1 MGKHV
6 LTDRPS
12 SGVASL
18 WPSFRPRSDLVWV
31 QCSCCPVAPYSY
43 CCLHRFLSGCSSC
56 KFGRRIAQ
64 FAWSASP
71 TSLSDVW
78 LAARCFHS
86 AWHLDCYRLSC
97 CEWLWPT
104 LKLWS
109 LKDKRPSPQI
119 FDESRCANS
128 GIRLVMSSMNTS
140 FGRIPSH
147 NDFLHKSKT
156 AIHWELLL
164 NMHLKHNAL
173 WHSGLANRKGIVDV
187 GTAPFAISDFVS
199 YGVPLGWGE
208 ICPINV
214 RSLKSVCQWVDVRS
228 AHWCEKAR
236 ALVYAILLY
245 TVKYCMCSYYEYV
258 FLCWLSYIDICG
270 NHCMAYRIFRSF
282 FIMSSRFSCF
292 FVFFKMT
299 VT

>member
-119 FDESRCANS
+119 FDESRCATREFDLLCLQWIHLLVEYQVTMTFFTNR
-128 GIRLVMSSMNTS
+128 RLPFIGNCSS
-140 FGRIPSH
+140 
-147 NDFLHKSKT
+147 
-156 AIHWELLL
+156 
-164 NMHLKHNAL
+164 
-173 WHSGLANRKGIVDV
+173 
-187 GTAPFAISDFVS
+187 
-199 YGVPLGWGE
+199 
-208 ICPINV
+208 ICIW
-214 RSLKSVCQWVDVRS
+214 SIML
-228 AHWCEKAR
+228 
-236 ALVYAILLY
+236 
-245 TVKYCMCSYYEYV
+245 
-258 FLCWLSYIDICG
+258 FDIQD
-270 NHCMAYRIFRSF
+270 
-282 FIMSSRFSCF
+282 
-292 FVFFKMT
+292 
-299 VT
+299 